1 VEWARSDSW
10 QAAPTGDRTIPLS
23 DFKPYRL
30 SSPIKLQI
38 AFKSSAHAELLA
50 MLPGVERTDGHTIVF
65 TARDMVE
72 AAKFLTVVM
81 DYGSYQ

>member
-1 VEWARSDSW
+1 
-10 QAAPTGDRTIPLS
+10 
-23 DFKPYRL
+23 
-30 SSPIKLQI
+30 
-38 AFKSSAHAELLA
+38 